1 MSQSKNSKDK
11 DLPRWVKF
19 VSSLLEQGGS
29 REALQAEKYEDK
41 PGDLEYD
48 QE

>member
-1 MSQSKNSKDK
+1 MSQPKNSKEN

-19 VSSLLEQGGS
+19 VSSLLEQGRS
-29 REALQAEKYEDK
+29 REPLQAEKYEDK